1 MAGAGFAGAAGFS
14 AAAAGLLAC
23 AASPALVV
31 VTVASLAPSPAA
43 TVVAFGFA
51 AAGSG
56 FGFAA
61 AGFGF
66 AAAGFGLAAAAFG
79 FAVVFGAVP
88 DFGAPAAPAFG
99 APVAAV
105 RLRGLA
111 AGRDL
116 VAVPAAADFARAVF
130 VAPEGLRFAVP
141 VRAAFGRAGG
151 AAGGGAGLRGRD
163 HRVVLAAVE
172 ALREAGDL
180 GDGGLPGAGDGAD
193 DVLRIQSHV
202 GELPTWQRPYTGNA
216 TGSPQAIATASEA
229 VRRSAGVPS
238 GHTSSPQARCVAG
251 WRSNCI
257 S

>member
-1 MAGAGFAGAAGFS
+1 M
-14 AAAAGLLAC
+14 
-23 AASPALVV
+23 
-31 VTVASLAPSPAA
+31 
-43 TVVAFGFA
+43 
-51 AAGSG
+51 
-56 FGFAA
+56 
-61 AGFGF
+61 
-66 AAAGFGLAAAAFG
+66 AAAFG

-105 RLRGLA
+105 RLRGFA

-116 VAVPAAADFARAVF
+116 VAVPVAADFARAVF

-151 AAGGGAGLRGRD
+151 AAGGA
-163 HRVVLAAVE
+163 LASGVATTTSSSPRLKRF
-172 ALREAGDL
+172 ARPGDL
-180 GDGGLPGAGDGAD
+180 GDRCLPGAGDGAD
-193 DVLRIQSHV
+193 DVLRIQSHT
-202 GELPTWQRPYTGNA
+202 EDLPTWQRAYTGNA

-238 GHTSSPQARCVAG
+238 GHTSSPQARRVAG

-257 S
+257 T